1 MAADTTTAAELTQE
15 QVQAILVQPLET
27 ASVFLAAGPRIFD
40 TDGSPVRVPKLTS
53 MTTPS
58 WHGENELIDEVDA
71 GFGEITLLPSTLKS
85 VKSLT
90 RFSNELARQSV
101 VALEAALRDR
111 MVRDVASQIDQA
123 FLTGDGGTPSGT
135 EPEGI
140 VNWTGTQELTGVGV
154 IALDDLHDAVGL
166 AMGSNADAERMR
178 WLMPSRDFV
187 NLRKIKDL
195 QDRYQLQPDPT
206 REGAFQLLGLP
217 VTITNRLP
225 IDGGA
230 GSDESEIVLADFSQ
244 IAVAR
249 DLSPSVKILDQTFG
263 DYDQQAIRV
272 VARYDVASLNPAAVV
287 MLRGITG

>member
-1 MAADTTTAAELTQE
+1 M
-15 QVQAILVQPLET
+15 
-27 ASVFLAAGPRIFD
+27 
-40 TDGSPVRVPKLTS
+40 PKLTA
-53 MTTPS
+53 MDAPS

-71 GFGEITLLPSTLKS
+71 TFGEVTLLPSTLKS

-111 MVRDVASQIDQA
+111 MVRDVAAVIDGA

-140 VNWTGTQELTGVGV
+140 VNWAGTQELTGVGA

-166 AMGSNADAERMR
+166 AMGANADAERMR

-187 NLRKIKDL
+187 NLRKLKDG
-195 QDRYQLQPDPT
+195 QGRYQLQPDPT
-206 REGAFQLLGLP
+206 REGAFRLLGLP

-225 IDGGA
+225 IDGGG

-249 DLSPSVKILDQTFG
+249 DLSPSVKILDQT
-263 DYDQQAIRV
+263 
-272 VARYDVASLNPAAVV
+272 
-287 MLRGITG
+287 